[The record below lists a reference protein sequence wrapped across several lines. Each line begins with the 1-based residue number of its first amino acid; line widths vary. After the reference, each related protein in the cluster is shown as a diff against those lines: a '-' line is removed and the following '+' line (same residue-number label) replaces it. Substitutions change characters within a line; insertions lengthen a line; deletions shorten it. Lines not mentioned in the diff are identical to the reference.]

1 MKKTKLL
8 MMAFVIFTSLAI
20 SACAPFWHHG
30 GGGHGGG
37 GHSNSHGG
45 GHGGGRGH

>member
-1 MKKTKLL
+1 MKKSKLL
-8 MMAFVIFTSLAI
+8 ILTIAVCTVLSV

-37 GHSNSHGG
+37 HSE
-45 GHGGGRGH
+45 GRG